1 MSSSDQIPHDSDAFR
16 DADRRQ
22 QTRQAPGSLSYIH
35 LDENNGGILINLS
48 ESGLAVQAAMSVM
61 EDDLPCLRLQ
71 MPRSKTWLETSARV
85 VWTGD
90 SRRTVG
96 VKFLDST
103 DDFRKQ
109 LREWLAAE
117 AATAAAAAEAFP
129 SEPESHTANVEEIP
143 LRGVRY
149 TPQARPHAVSPSDFD
164 LAALLTSREMPS
176 VAVARSINM
185 ASENAHV
192 PPAIAAPPRE
202 SAPAI
207 SETHE
212 RPRKRT
218 HERPRKRLS
227 ASYLPL
233 VISSLAAVSLAA
245 GWEAGR
251 GNVFQTVRA
260 LFLPSSAATASIN
273 ARPAASAIAN
283 GLAANFEV
291 IDSNNQAWLVP
302 FRGPTSAPTGPALP
316 ALPPKAAARLNE
328 PPANPVN
335 TFKASNLA
343 APRISARSSA
353 AGGSAAPV
361 VATPPGGVLPATIAE
376 PAPSFSIAPP
386 PQMANGTPALAVH
399 SSLVEPKL
407 IRTVQP
413 IYPTAALSQHIE
425 GQVKVHA
432 RIEADGSLSN
442 VSAVSGPPLL
452 VSAAVSAVREWKY
465 KPEMLDGQAVASD
478 VVVTVQ
484 FTAPR

>member
-1 MSSSDQIPHDSDAFR
+1 MPFSDPISHDGDAFR

-22 QTRQAPGSLSYIH
+22 HARQAPGSLSYVH

-61 EDDLPCLRLQ
+61 EDDLPRLRLQ

-96 VKFLDST
+96 VEFLDST
-103 DDFRKQ
+103 DDFRKH
-109 LREWLAAE
+109 LLEWLATE

-129 SEPESHTANVEEIP
+129 SGPESHTANVEEIP
-143 LRGVRY
+143 LRGIRS
-149 TPQARPHAVSPSDFD
+149 TQQARPHAVSPSDYD
-164 LAALLTSREMPS
+164 VAALLTSRETS
-176 VAVARSINM
+176 GVAVARSVK
-185 ASENAHV
+185 V
-192 PPAIAAPPRE
+192 PLERGHTTPPIATPPRE
-202 SAPAI
+202 STPAV
-207 SETHE
+207 SETE
-212 RPRKRT
+212 DEKPRKRS
-218 HERPRKRLS
+218 S

-233 VISSLAAVSLAA
+233 VIILAAASLAA

-251 GNVFQTVRA
+251 GNVLQKVPA
-260 LFLPSSAATASIN
+260 LFLPSSAAPASTK

-283 GLAANFEV
+283 GLATNFEV

-302 FRGPTSAPTGPALP
+302 FKGPTSAPAGPALP

-343 APRISARSSA
+343 APRLSARSNA

-361 VATPPGGVLPATIAE
+361 VAAPQGGVLPATIAE
-376 PAPSFSIAPP
+376 PGANFSIAPP
-386 PQMANGTPALAVH
+386 PPSANGTPALAVH
-399 SSLVEPKL
+399 SSLVEPQL

-413 IYPTAALSQHIE
+413 IYPTAALSQHVE

-442 VSAVSGPPLL
+442 VSALSGPPLL
-452 VSAAVSAVREWKY
+452 VSAAVSAVRGWKY
-465 KPEMLDGQAVASD
+465 KPEMLDGRAVASD